1 MGPHECI
8 EGPRLRHFDMDDSFR
23 IFQQCLVAMFQ
34 IEKMMACFP
43 VLFQK
48 KSAFIVKSAK
58 YHQNNTLSCGNV
70 D

>member
-1 MGPHECI
+1 
-8 EGPRLRHFDMDDSFR
+8 
-23 IFQQCLVAMFQ
+23 MFQ

-48 KSAFIVKSAK
+48 KSVFISAK

>member
-1 MGPHECI
+1 
-8 EGPRLRHFDMDDSFR
+8 
-23 IFQQCLVAMFQ
+23 MFQ
-34 IEKMMACFP
+34 TEKMMACFP

-48 KSAFIVKSAK
+48 KSVFIVESVK